1 MASPLTLMAVIMD
14 LLGWPLKFPQNFAHI
29 VLFIAFLLIAGSNSF
44 NFAIFAQDRNNSNTN
59 DYLGSSKGNANVGG
73 SGSNNNTKL
82 ANNIDNFNIEG
93 TITSIVRSPTADE
106 GVGIIPNHNVSP
118 VANSSTSL
126 LQTNILGGKWR
137 IGVVHENVEY
147 FKANITMTTSNGT
160 YMHNHLI
167 EFQPHET
174 GITLLPNNTAVISI
188 NPATVEIAALNASQ
202 SNKNVTSISRANS
215 NIAFSGVAD
224 IVTNGVVAWRDV
236 PTSVS
241 IFNNNVINIQ
251 PDPKSVNNHFS
262 DTPIFGLV
270 DSIKPIKVIQNR
282 TEQ

>member
-14 LLGWPLKFPQNFAHI
+14 LLGWSLKFPQNFAHI

-82 ANNIDNFNIEG
+82 AN
-93 TITSIVRSPTADE
+93 
-106 GVGIIPNHNVSP
+106 
-118 VANSSTSL
+118 
-126 LQTNILGGKWR
+126 
-137 IGVVHENVEY
+137 NVEY

-236 PTSVS
+236 PTSVC